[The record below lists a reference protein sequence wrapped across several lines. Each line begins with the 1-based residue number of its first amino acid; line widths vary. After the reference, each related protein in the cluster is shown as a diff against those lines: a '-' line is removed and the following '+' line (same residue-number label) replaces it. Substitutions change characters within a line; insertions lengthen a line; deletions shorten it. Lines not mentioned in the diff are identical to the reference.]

1 LQPAMASND
10 FASLLSTFKAA
21 TGAPSEANASNRGDA
36 SGSVIPSGSV
46 NGSSSGTAKK
56 RGQHDTSAGREKKD
70 VVTGDTTAATASE
83 PARSLLSAT
92 TDLWRIAEIRRSAG
106 IANESKADG
115 SSIASPKAFRLAICA
130 CVVDSFPHEDVWR
143 RFMRNDTFSD
153 GNVTNG
159 ADGTKISAS
168 AELYV
173 HAKHPDRIRSSWA
186 RSKTIAKSYKPDWN
200 DVRIV
205 RAMLALAEEALKDG
219 KTTHILF
226 ATESCIP
233 IGTLAEVARRVVVDE
248 DSGKL
253 NWDRSFVDAYGRDSS
268 RCTRFD
274 ERNCWDVLTRSV
286 PSDAICKALPG
297 WCLLS
302 RRHVEGVLGIPQSLG
317 QDLWP
322 AFEDA
327 WAPEEVYFPTCL
339 SLLGY
344 MTGGNVVK
352 EPLTYAE
359 WNERAKD
366 HRDRAHPLEFDG
378 CFERDE
384 AFLRSIK
391 RDGCMFLR
399 KVKRPIPTRLWED
412 VVLGRHSS
420 GGGDFGNVN
429 SVAGRKRHRDDT
441 EYQHFQEGSS
451 RYERR
456 RT

>member
-1 LQPAMASND
+1 MASND

-274 ERNCWDVLTRSV
+274 EREC
-286 PSDAICKALPG
+286 
-297 WCLLS
+297 
-302 RRHVEGVLGIPQSLG
+302 
-317 QDLWP
+317 
-322 AFEDA
+322 
-327 WAPEEVYFPTCL
+327 
-339 SLLGY
+339 
-344 MTGGNVVK
+344 
-352 EPLTYAE
+352 
-359 WNERAKD
+359 
-366 HRDRAHPLEFDG
+366 
-378 CFERDE
+378 
-384 AFLRSIK
+384 
-391 RDGCMFLR
+391 
-399 KVKRPIPTRLWED
+399 
-412 VVLGRHSS
+412 
-420 GGGDFGNVN
+420 
-429 SVAGRKRHRDDT
+429 
-441 EYQHFQEGSS
+441 
-451 RYERR
+451 
-456 RT
+456 